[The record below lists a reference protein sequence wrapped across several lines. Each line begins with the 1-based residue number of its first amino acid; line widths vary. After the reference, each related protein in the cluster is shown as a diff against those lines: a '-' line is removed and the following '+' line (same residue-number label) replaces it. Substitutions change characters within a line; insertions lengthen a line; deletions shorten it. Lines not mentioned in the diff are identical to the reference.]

1 MESRG
6 LSQHISSS
14 FNVELEGLR
23 GQVLNMGGMVEEQL
37 ENALEAFSKLDYNM
51 ARQVVERD
59 YKVNHAEVTIDEDC
73 SQIIARRQPAAS
85 DLRFIIMVIKTI
97 TDLERI
103 GDEASKIGRLTLD
116 FQKNSIVIDPQVHG
130 SLQRLGALAVAML
143 QKTLDAFARMDVET
157 SLEIK
162 ADDRKINE
170 EYDSILRSLMGYMH
184 DDANHI
190 QAGLTMMWAAR
201 AIERVGDHT
210 KNIGEYVVYMV
221 MGKDIRHTAPDSLRQ

>member
-1 MESRG
+1 MESTG

-14 FNVELEGLR
+14 FNEELEGLR
-23 GQVLNMGGMVEEQL
+23 GRVLNMGGIVEEQL
-37 ENALEAFSKLDYNM
+37 ENALSAFATLDYGL
-51 ARQVVERD
+51 ARQAVEMD

-116 FQKNSIVIDPQVHG
+116 FQKNNIAIDATIHG
-130 SLQRLGALAVAML
+130 LLQNLGALVVTML
-143 QKTLDAFARMDVET
+143 SKTLNAFARMDVET
-157 SLEIK
+157 SLKIK
-162 ADDRKINE
+162 ADDRKINQ
-170 EYDSILRSLMGYMH
+170 EYDSILRALMSYMYA
-184 DDANHI
+184 DPNHI
-190 QAGLTMMWAAR
+190 EIGLIMMWAAR
-201 AIERVGDHT
+201 SLERIGDHT

-221 MGKDIRHTAPDSLRQ
+221 MGKDIRHTAP

>member
-1 MESRG
+1 METTG

-14 FNVELEGLR
+14 FNEELEGLR
-23 GQVLNMGGMVEEQL
+23 GRVLSMGGIVEEQL
-37 ENALEAFSKLDYNM
+37 DNALSAFSRLDFGL
-51 ARQVVERD
+51 AKQVVEAD
-59 YKVNHAEVTIDEDC
+59 YQVNHAEVTIDEDC

-103 GDEASKIGRLTLD
+103 GDEAAKIGRLTLD
-116 FQKNSIVIDPQVHG
+116 FQKNNIQIDPGVHALLEG
-130 SLQRLGALAVAML
+130 LGAQVVAML
-143 QKTLDAFARMDVET
+143 SKTLDAFARMDVDT

-162 ADDRKINE
+162 TDDRKINE
-170 EYDSILRSLMGYMH
+170 SYDAILRSLMGYMH
-184 DDANHI
+184 DDTSHI

-201 AIERVGDHT
+201 ALERIGDHT

-221 MGKDIRHTAPDSLRQ
+221 LGKDIRHTKPY